1 MGTILALAAA
11 VLYGSADFLGG
22 AAARRA
28 RPLAVLAITTPAG
41 AVITVVVGG
50 GRPARPGSAAMG
62 LPGAAGLAWGAAAG
76 AAGTAGL
83 LMFYVGFSVAPMS
96 VVAPISALASAL
108 LPLGVAIAQGER
120 PGPLVIAGG
129 VICLRRRGPG
139 QPGAQERDGARRAAR
154 LRGLGYGLAS
164 GIMFGLFFL
173 FFRSA
178 GASGV
183 LWPVA
188 VARLAGTTIAF
199 GACLV
204 AWVRPRMARVAARRA
219 AAGARLR
226 DGRRVRQRLLRP
238 RDPDRPVRDRG
249 RDHRAVPGD
258 DRAPGAVRARREN
271 ALAAADRA
279 GSRRGRPGP
288 CHGLTT
294 IRDRAARTRA
304 AGWISPVIRP
314 HEPRGREDNGTS

>member
-11 VLYGSADFLGG
+11 MLYGSADFLGG
-22 AAARRA
+22 TAARRA

-41 AVITVVVGG
+41 AVITVVAAAVAGAAGLGG
-50 GRPARPGSAAMG
+50 SG
-62 LPGAAGLAWGAAAG
+62 LPGPAGLAWGAAAG

-83 LMFYVGFSVAPMS
+83 LMFYTGFSMAPMS

-129 VICLRRRGPG
+129 AICLV
-139 QPGAQERDGARRAAR
+139 AVVLVSLERKSEERTAAAR

-188 VARLAGTTIAF
+188 VARLAGTAIVFA
-199 GACLV
+199 ACLA
-204 AWVRPRMARVAARRA
+204 AWVRPAW
-219 AAGARLR
+219 
-226 DGRRVRQRLLRP
+226 
-238 RDPDRPVRDRG
+238 RG
-249 RDHRAVPGD
+249 S
-258 DRAPGAVRARREN
+258 APGALPL
-271 ALAAADRA
+271 ALASGTVDASANICYVLATRTGLFGIAVVITALYPGMTVLLARFVLGERMRWPQRIGLVLA
-279 GSRRGRPGP
+279 GA
-288 CHGLTT
+288 GLVLVT
-294 IRDRAARTRA
+294 I
-304 AGWISPVIRP
+304 
-314 HEPRGREDNGTS
+314 

>member
-22 AAARRA
+22 TAARRA

-41 AVITVVVGG
+41 AVITVVAAAV
-50 GRPARPGSAAMG
+50 ASAAGLGGSG

-76 AAGTAGL
+76 AAGTVGL
-83 LMFYVGFSVAPMS
+83 LMFYAGFSIAPMS

-129 VICLRRRGPG
+129 VICLV
-139 QPGAQERDGARRAAR
+139 AVVLVSLERKSEERTAAAR

-188 VARLAGTTIAF
+188 VARLAGTAIAF
-199 GACLV
+199 AACLA
-204 AWVRPRMARVAARRA
+204 AWVRPAWRGSPQGALPLALASGTVDASANICYVLATRTGLFGIAVVITALYPGMTVLLARFVLGERMRWLQRIGLGL
-219 AAGARLR
+219 AGAGL
-226 DGRRVRQRLLRP
+226 
-238 RDPDRPVRDRG
+238 
-249 RDHRAVPGD
+249 
-258 DRAPGAVRARREN
+258 
-271 ALAAADRA
+271 ALV
-279 GSRRGRPGP
+279 
-288 CHGLTT
+288 T
-294 IRDRAARTRA
+294 
-304 AGWISPVIRP
+304 V
-314 HEPRGREDNGTS
+314 

>member
-28 RPLAVLAITTPAG
+28 RPLAVLAITTAAG
-41 AVITVVVGG
+41 AVITVVAAV
-50 GRPARPGSAAMG
+50 AASAAGLGGHG
-62 LPGAAGLAWGAAAG
+62 LPGPAGLAWGAAAG

-108 LPLGVAIAQGER
+108 LPLGVAVAQGER

-129 VICLRRRGPG
+129 VICLL
-139 QPGAQERDGARRAAR
+139 AVVLVSLERKSETGSVAAR

-204 AWVRPRMARVAARRA
+204 AWVRPVWPGSPRGALPLALASGTVDASANVCYVLATRTGLFGIAVVITALYPGITVLLARLVLGEKMRWLQRIGLVL
-219 AAGARLR
+219 AGA
-226 DGRRVRQRLLRP
+226 
-238 RDPDRPVRDRG
+238 
-249 RDHRAVPGD
+249 
-258 DRAPGAVRARREN
+258 
-271 ALAAADRA
+271 
-279 GSRRGRPGP
+279 
-288 CHGLTT
+288 GLVLVT
-294 IRDRAARTRA
+294 I
-304 AGWISPVIRP
+304 
-314 HEPRGREDNGTS
+314 